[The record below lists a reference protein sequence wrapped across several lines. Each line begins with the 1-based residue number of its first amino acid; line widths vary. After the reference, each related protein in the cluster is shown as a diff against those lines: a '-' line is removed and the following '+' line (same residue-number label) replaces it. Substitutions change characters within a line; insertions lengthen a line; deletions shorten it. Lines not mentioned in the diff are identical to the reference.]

1 MRNDEVFYQSLIF
14 PTQTVNRITATL
26 IKLLSIAK
34 ADDRRRVCATLTPDL
49 VSFRMRRNQNVTLRL
64 EDKQAIVA
72 EVGEVAKNALS
83 AVTAEYRGL
92 SVGEL
97 SQLRV
102 QARNSGVYLRVVRN
116 TLARRALEGTDFAC
130 LQDTLVG
137 PLLLAF
143 SQQEPGAAARLIKAF
158 TKQNQKLL
166 VKALAFDGQLLP
178 VNDIDK
184 LASLPTRD
192 EAIATLMAVMKA
204 PITKLVR
211 TLAEPHA
218 KLVRTVAAVRD
229 QRQAAG

>member
-1 MRNDEVFYQSLIF
+1 VRNDEVFYQSLIF